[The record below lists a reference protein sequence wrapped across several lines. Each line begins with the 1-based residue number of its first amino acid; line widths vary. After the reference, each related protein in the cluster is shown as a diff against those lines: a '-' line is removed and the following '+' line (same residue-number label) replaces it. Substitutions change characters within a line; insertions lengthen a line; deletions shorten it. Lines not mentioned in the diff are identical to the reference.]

1 MQIIA
6 RKQYLDALSV
16 LKDKNLIKVA
26 TGVRRCGKSTLM
38 TQFQDLLRKENG
50 KVSILAIN
58 MDMPEFRFLAEKSLP
73 TLPTLPT
80 GQAGGQ
86 AGGKAGGQAG
96 WKAVYDYIIKHLKKN
111 VTNYVF
117 IDEVQNVPEFEKLLE
132 GLYVHPNIDLYV
144 TGSNAF
150 LLSSELATLLT
161 GRAYEINVLPFS
173 FAEYLEFTG
182 KTTNP
187 DRAFAEYVRTG
198 GFPEAARLS
207 AEGNNFANEYLQS
220 VFKNIYDNDISKRHT
235 IYAEESYQEVVNFL
249 IDSVGASVSAGN
261 IAKVLTS
268 NKKKIDNKTVS
279 KYIDTLVEAY
289 LFYKVSRYDIKGKQH
304 LATQEK
310 YYLVDLGFR
319 NALLGKELASDAGH
333 LLENIIY
340 LELKRRNNQV
350 WIGKTNNLEVDFVVR
365 NNEGFTQYIQVAQT
379 VQNATTLER
388 ELAPFDSI
396 ADHHEKLLITM
407 DYDTGTYNGI
417 KKINALDWLTKT
429 EK

>member
-1 MQIIA
+1 MQTIL
-6 RKQYLDALSV
+6 RKLYLDKLNV
-16 LKDKNLIKVA
+16 LKDKNFIKVA

-38 TQFQDLLRKENG
+38 LQFQDVLRNEND

-58 MDMPEFRFLAEKSLP
+58 MDMPEFRFLAEEN
-73 TLPTLPT
+73 
-80 GQAGGQ
+80 
-86 AGGKAGGQAG
+86 
-96 WKAVYDYIIKHLKKN
+96 WKNIYDYIIKHLKN
-111 VTNYVF
+111 EVTNYVF

-173 FAEYLEFTG
+173 FAEYVEFTG
-182 KTTNP
+182 KSSNL
-187 DRAFAEYVRTG
+187 DRAFAEYVSTG
-198 GFPEAARLS
+198 GFPEAVRLS
-207 AEGNNFANEYLQS
+207 ADGNLYANEYLQM

-249 IDSVGASVSAGN
+249 IDSVGSSVSAGN
-261 IAKVLTS
+261 IAKVLTT
-268 NKKKIDNKTVS
+268 NKKKIDNKTVV
-279 KYIDTLVEAY
+279 KYINTLVEAY
-289 LFYKVSRYDIKGKQH
+289 LFYKVNRYDIKGKQH

-333 LLENIIY
+333 LLENIIF

-365 NNEGFTQYIQVAQT
+365 NNEGFTQYYQVSQS
-379 VQNATTLER
+379 VQNPTTLAR
-388 ELAPFDSI
+388 ELAPFESI

-417 KKINALDWLTKT
+417 KKINAIDWLTNS
-429 EK
+429 

>member
-1 MQIIA
+1 MQTIA
-6 RKQYLDALSV
+6 RKRYLETLSV

-38 TQFQDLLRKENG
+38 TQFQDLLRKGNN

-58 MDMPEFRFLAEKSLP
+58 MDMPDFRFLAEKN
-73 TLPTLPT
+73 
-80 GQAGGQ
+80 
-86 AGGKAGGQAG
+86 
-96 WKAVYDYIIKHLKKN
+96 WREIYDYILKHLKKN

-173 FAEYLEFTG
+173 FAEYLEFTS
-182 KTTNP
+182 KTTNT

-198 GFPEAARLS
+198 GFPEAVRLS
-207 AEGNNFANEYLQS
+207 SEGNHFANEYLQM
-220 VFKNIYDNDISKRHT
+220 VFKNIYRNDISKRYT

-249 IDSVGASVSAGN
+249 IDSVGSSVSAGN
-261 IAKVLTS
+261 IAKVLTA

-289 LFYKVSRYDIKGKQH
+289 LFYKVNRYDIKGKQL
-304 LATQEK
+304 LATHEK

-333 LLENIIY
+333 LLENVIY

-350 WIGKTNNLEVDFVVR
+350 WIGKTNNFEVDFVVR

-379 VQNATTLER
+379 VQNAATLER

-407 DYDTGTYNGI
+407 DYETGTYNGI
-417 KKINALDWLTKT
+417 KKINAIDWLTET

>member
-1 MQIIA
+1 MQTIL
-6 RKQYLDALSV
+6 RKLYLDKLNV
-16 LKDKNLIKVA
+16 LKDKNFIKVA

-38 TQFQDLLRKENG
+38 LQFQDVLRNEND

-58 MDMPEFRFLAEKSLP
+58 MDMPEFRFLAEEN
-73 TLPTLPT
+73 
-80 GQAGGQ
+80 
-86 AGGKAGGQAG
+86 
-96 WKAVYDYIIKHLKKN
+96 WKNIYDYIIKHLKKE

-132 GLYVHPNIDLYV
+132 GLYVHPNLDLYV

-173 FAEYLEFTG
+173 FAEYVEFTG
-182 KTTNP
+182 KTSNL
-187 DRAFAEYVRTG
+187 DRAFAEYVSTG
-198 GFPEAARLS
+198 GFPEAVRLS
-207 AEGNNFANEYLQS
+207 AEGNLYANEYLQM

-235 IYAEESYQEVVNFL
+235 IYAEESYHEVVNFL
-249 IDSVGASVSAGN
+249 IDSVGSSVSAGN
-261 IAKVLTS
+261 IAKVLTT
-268 NKKKIDNKTVS
+268 NKKKIDNKTVV
-279 KYIDTLVEAY
+279 KYINTLVEAY
-289 LFYKVSRYDIKGKQH
+289 LFYKVNRYDIKGKQH

-310 YYLVDLGFR
+310 YYLVDVGFR

-333 LLENIIY
+333 LLENIIF

-365 NNEGFTQYIQVAQT
+365 NNEGFTQYYQVSQS
-379 VQNATTLER
+379 VQNPTTLAR
-388 ELAPFDSI
+388 ELAPFESI

-417 KKINALDWLTKT
+417 KKINAIDWLMNS
-429 EK
+429 

>member
-1 MQIIA
+1 M
-6 RKQYLDALSV
+6 
-16 LKDKNLIKVA
+16 
-26 TGVRRCGKSTLM
+26 M
-38 TQFQDLLRKENG
+38 QFQDLLRKEND
-50 KVSILAIN
+50 KVSILSIN
-58 MDMPEFRFLAEKSLP
+58 MDMLEFRFLAEKN
-73 TLPTLPT
+73 
-80 GQAGGQ
+80 
-86 AGGKAGGQAG
+86 
-96 WKAVYDYIIKHLKKN
+96 WKEIYDYIIKHLKKN

-117 IDEVQNVPEFEKLLE
+117 IDEVQNVPDFEKLLE

-161 GRAYEINVLPFS
+161 GRAYELNVLPFS

-198 GFPEAARLS
+198 GFPEAVGLS
-207 AEGNNFANEYLQS
+207 ADGNHFANEYLQT
-220 VFKNIYDNDISKRHT
+220 VFNNIYENDISKRYT
-235 IYAEESYQEVVNFL
+235 IYAEESYQEVVTFL
-249 IDSVGASVSAGN
+249 IDSVGSRVSAGS
-261 IAKVLTS
+261 IAKVLTA

-289 LFYKVSRYDIKGKQH
+289 LFYKVNRYDIKGKQH

-310 YYLVDLGFR
+310 CYLVDLGFR

-365 NNEGFTQYIQVAQT
+365 NNEGFTQYIQVSQT

-388 ELAPFDSI
+388 ELAPFHSI

-407 DYDTGTYNGI
+407 DYETGTYNGI
-417 KKINALDWLTKT
+417 KKINAIDWLTKT
-429 EK
+429 E